1 MPTILV
7 CDDTP
12 DIVEMLQFILEGEGY
27 AVTTASAGQE
37 VMGAIETNRPDLV
50 LLDLRMPGLDG
61 FGVLR
66 EFRLRPGQTPPVIV
80 LSAKGMDEDRRA
92 AISAGARDYLVKP
105 FTVGQLLTAV
115 RKQLDGAG

>member
-37 VMGAIETNRPDLV
+37 VLGAIQTNRPDLV

-66 EFRLRPGQTPPVIV
+66 EFRLRPVHAPPVIV

-115 RKQLDGAG
+115 RRQLEGAG

>member
-27 AVTTASAGQE
+27 AVTTATAGRE
-37 VMGAIETNRPDLV
+37 VLGSIERNPPDLV

-66 EFRLRPGQTPPVIV
+66 EFRLRPSLAPPVIV
-80 LSAKGMDEDRRA
+80 LSAKGTDEDRKA

-105 FTVGQLLTAV
+105 FTVGQLLAAV
-115 RKQLDGAG
+115 RAQLGDGA